1 MIFLTLQQFNVWYC
15 FSKCCQLFC
24 FQDRVINLVAG
35 LLTGLSVAVSI
46 AVMLVIEHC
55 NYVLCGEYM
64 VDMKIE
70 DKSRVESTS

>member
-1 MIFLTLQQFNVWYC
+1 
-15 FSKCCQLFC
+15 
-24 FQDRVINLVAG
+24 VAG